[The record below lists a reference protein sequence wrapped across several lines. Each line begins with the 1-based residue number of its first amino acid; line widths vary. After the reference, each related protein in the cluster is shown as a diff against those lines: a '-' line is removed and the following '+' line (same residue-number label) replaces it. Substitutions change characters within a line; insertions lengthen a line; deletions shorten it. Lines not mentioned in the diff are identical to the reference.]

1 MASQYFNLVTETFF
15 LAVSKGSVT
24 GLKEIVA
31 KNGPEAAVAIAKT
44 LNGKGETPLQ
54 VAIKG
59 QHFDMVKFLVQNLKA
74 DIGQLGQVWN
84 GLDYLVAPPLFS
96 AILYD
101 SSPNESIINYLME
114 LDSANESSVVLNS
127 IKSSNLPLQDKIDL
141 LKFVGAAY
149 KLNPPYF
156 YPVLNFVKKCWYDAL
171 ALRTESTNTT
181 QMVPTRFTEWA
192 RNASGVSEFTTVE
205 SLQRVESETETI
217 RNALFKFHSLIVIE
231 RIGSRILSGPIP
243 FFLRRLFRNHCSLLV
258 YGPSLSLDLLMLLF
272 EGFQQ
277 GHWEHVMNSK
287 WAEDIVCST
296 MLWVVFNFKHSQIL
310 PPNDPRK
317 LTFVRAMDVLHCL
330 AGLHSEMLQHPA
342 ARVSLMARKIC
353 ESMVHF
359 FSEIPQL
366 NPTETEE
373 KEFKLWLGNY
383 ISGINGHSGVR
394 TPLHAACTF
403 RNQLIPLL
411 LAAGADPTA
420 SDENGWAPLH
430 FLFKSF
436 HGDQSNEGM
445 SVSVHLILDAG
456 AHMDQLNSDGQRP
469 LDFCKLLQL
478 SGPYPHLDAIVKN
491 ALPFSLSCFCAQVIS
506 RNKIPFNEL
515 PPDLLNF
522 VLRHGAKM

>member
-1 MASQYFNLVTETFF
+1 MASQYVNLVTETFF
-15 LAVSKGSVT
+15 LAVSNGSVT

-31 KNGPEAAVAIAKT
+31 ENGPEVAVAIAKT
-44 LNGKGETPLQ
+44 LNSKGETPLH

-59 QHFDMVKFLVQNLKA
+59 QHLEMVKFLVQNLKA

-84 GLDYLVAPPLFS
+84 GPDYLVAPPLLS

-101 SSPNESIINYLME
+101 NSPGESIINFLMKQ
-114 LDSANESSVVLNS
+114 DAANESSVVLNS
-127 IKSSNLPLQDKIDL
+127 IKSSNLPLQDKMDL

-181 QMVPTRFTEWA
+181 QMVPTRFSEWA
-192 RNASGVSEFTTVE
+192 RNAGGINEFTTME
-205 SLQRVESETETI
+205 ELKRMESEMDTVFDCH
-217 RNALFKFHSLIVIE
+217 ALFKFQSLLVIE
-231 RIGSRILSGPIP
+231 RIGSRILRGPLR
-243 FFLRRLFRNHCSLLV
+243 FFLRRLFKNHCFLLV

-277 GHWEHVMNSK
+277 GQWEHVFNSEWVEK
-287 WAEDIVCST
+287 IFYDLIVS
-296 MLWVVFNFKHSQIL
+296 LIFEFWDSHRL
-310 PPNDPRK
+310 PPNDPQK
-317 LTFVRAMDVLHCL
+317 LTFVRIMDVLRCL
-330 AGLHSEMLQHPA
+330 SGLHSEMLQHPV
-342 ARVSLMARKIC
+342 ARVSLIARNIC

-394 TPLHAACTF
+394 TPLHFACYF
-403 RNQLIPLL
+403 RNELIPLL
-411 LAAGADPTA
+411 LAAGADSTA
-420 SDENGWAPLH
+420 ADENRWAPLH
-430 FLFKSF
+430 FLFQGF
-436 HGDQSNEGM
+436 QSNEGM
-445 SVSVHLILDAG
+445 SVSVHLILAAG

-491 ALPFSLSCFCAQVIS
+491 ALPFSLSCFCAQAIS
-506 RNKIPFNEL
+506 RNKIPFDKL
-515 PPDLLNF
+515 PPKLKTF
-522 VLRHGAKM
+522 VKRHGAQK